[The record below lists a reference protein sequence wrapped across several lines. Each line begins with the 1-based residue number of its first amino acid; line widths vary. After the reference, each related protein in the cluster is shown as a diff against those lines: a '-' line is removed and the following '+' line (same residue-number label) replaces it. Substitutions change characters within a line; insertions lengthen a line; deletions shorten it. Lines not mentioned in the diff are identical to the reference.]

1 MEPGL
6 YDCFGRAI
14 CPKMFSSAG
23 PVSLMIGAERSK
35 AGPADDLSRRPAALG
50 KAATVRALSP
60 VHFAVAPRDV
70 YDTCAC
76 AVVSTIAVTVD
87 DRGGH
92 GLHGV

>member
-60 VHFAVAPRDV
+60 VRVAVATVMCTTRAHVPSCPRL
-70 YDTCAC
+70 
-76 AVVSTIAVTVD
+76 
-87 DRGGH
+87 R
-92 GLHGV
+92 